1 MMRSGDVDP
10 IFPRFSDAEYARREA
25 VVRREIEAAG
35 LDAVIAVG
43 DAGSRGANQAN
54 VAWLTNWWD
63 PYPAYVVMTPAAAP
77 VLLVSNQLYLHT
89 AQRAA
94 RPIEFRVQG
103 LAPGE
108 VLAQCLTDMG
118 VRRGRVGVAAV
129 RNVGRAS
136 MPSHHFDVLRA
147 KLPEVEFVDA
157 TDVFA
162 KARLIKSAEEIAW
175 FERGAE
181 LTDRAMRAIEAQT
194 KVGMPEYQLSA
205 ILHEA
210 VLPEGGTL
218 RLQFVGATPME
229 DPELIFPWQYPSQR
243 PLARGD
249 VLLTEISAGWWG
261 CSGQIQR
268 PYAIGCAPSDEYQR
282 LHDLAARAY
291 ERIVS
296 VLKPGATDAD
306 VRAAA
311 AFLDDEH
318 CRTFDVLLHGWGL
331 QIEDPRVDLPTAVI
345 KRELK
350 PVTFAEGMLLVV
362 QPHVVSPDGRRAV
375 QAGNLVV
382 VEKGGARS
390 LQKHPMGFRT
400 IA

>member
-1 MMRSGDVDP
+1 MDP

-25 VVRREIEAAG
+25 VVRRELAASG

-63 PYPAYVVMTPAAAP
+63 PYPAYVVMKPSAAP

-94 RPIEFRVQG
+94 RPIELRVQG
-103 LAPGE
+103 LAPGD
-108 VLAQCLTDMG
+108 VLADCLADMG
-118 VRRGRVGVAAV
+118 VTRGRVGVAAV

-147 KLPEVEFVDA
+147 RLPDVNFVDA

-162 KARLIKSAEEIAW
+162 KARLIKSPEEITW
-175 FERGAE
+175 FERGAA
-181 LTDRAMRAIEAQT
+181 LTDQAMEAIERET
-194 KVGMPEYQLSA
+194 RVGMPEYQLSA

-210 VLPEGGTL
+210 VLPAGGTL
-218 RLQFVGATPME
+218 RLQFVGATPMR
-229 DPELIFPWQYPSQR
+229 DPDLIFPWQYPSMR
-243 PLARGD
+243 PLANGD

-268 PYAIGCAPSDEYQR
+268 PYAIGCAPTDEYLR
-282 LHDLAARAY
+282 LFDLAQRAY
-291 ERIVS
+291 DGIID
-296 VLKPGATDAD
+296 VLRPGATDAD

-311 AFLDDEH
+311 QFLDDEQ

-345 KRELK
+345 RRELK

-362 QPHVVSPDGRRAV
+362 QPHVVSEDGRRAV

-382 VEKGGARS
+382 IDADGARP
-390 LQKHPMGFRT
+390 LQKHPMNFLTLG
-400 IA
+400 

>member
-1 MMRSGDVDP
+1 MDP

-25 VVRREIEAAG
+25 VVRRELASAR

-63 PYPAYVVMTPAAAP
+63 PYPAYVVMTPASAP

-89 AQRAA
+89 AERAA
-94 RPIEFRVQG
+94 RPVEMRVQG

-108 VLAQCLTDMG
+108 VIATCLEDLG
-118 VRRGRVGVAAV
+118 VRSGRVGVAAV

-147 KLPEVEFVDA
+147 KLPQIEFVDA

-162 KARLIKSAEEIAW
+162 RARLIKSAEEIEW
-175 FERGAE
+175 FERGAQ
-181 LTDRAMRAIEAQT
+181 LTDLAMQAIEAET
-194 KVGMPEYQLSA
+194 RVGMPEYELSA
-205 ILHEA
+205 ILHRA
-210 VLPEGGTL
+210 VLPAGGTL
-218 RLQFVGATPME
+218 RLQFVGATPMS

-243 PLARGD
+243 PLAVGD

-268 PYAIGCAPSDEYQR
+268 PYAIGCAPSDEYLR
-282 LHDLAARAY
+282 LFELAARAY
-291 ERIVS
+291 DRIMQ
-296 VLKPGATDAD
+296 VLRPGATDAD

-311 AFLDDEH
+311 SFLDDER

-345 KRELK
+345 RRELK

-362 QPHVVSPDGRRAV
+362 QPHVVSEDGKRAV

-382 VEKGGARS
+382 IENGGVRA
-390 LQKHPMGFRT
+390 LQRHPMGFRT
-400 IA
+400 VG

>member
-1 MMRSGDVDP
+1 MDP

-25 VVRREIEAAG
+25 VVQQEIAAAG

-63 PYPAYVVMTPAAAP
+63 PYPAYVVMTASVAP

-94 RPIEFRVQG
+94 RPVEFRVQG

-108 VLAQCLTDMG
+108 VLAQCLADMG
-118 VRRGRVGVAAV
+118 VTRGRVGVAAV

-157 TDVFA
+157 TEVFA
-162 KARLIKSAEEIAW
+162 RARLIKSPEEIAW
-175 FERGAE
+175 FERGGE
-181 LTDRAMRAIEAQT
+181 LTDRAMEALERE
-194 KVGMPEYQLSA
+194 VRIGMPEYRLSA

-218 RLQFVGATPME
+218 RLQFVGATPMD

-243 PLARGD
+243 PLAKGD

-268 PYAIGCAPSDEYQR
+268 PYAIGCAPTAEYLR
-282 LHDLAARAY
+282 LFELANRAY
-291 ERIVS
+291 DRIVD
-296 VLKPGATDAD
+296 VLRPGATDAD

-311 AFLDDEH
+311 EFLEH
-318 CRTFDVLLHGWGL
+318 EDCRTFDVLLHGWGL
-331 QIEDPRVDLPTAVI
+331 QIEDPRVDLPSAVI
-345 KRELK
+345 KRELR

-382 VEKGGARS
+382 VERDGVRP
-390 LQKHPMGFRT
+390 LQKHPMGFLA
-400 IA
+400 IG